1 MIPYVHVSR
10 DDGNTLVPFHKN
22 VLSVASLPLT
32 LWFITKG
39 FVDMWYP
46 KAVTSSFEVKGLL
59 VAGIAASKKRL
70 IEKGM
75 KSP

>member
-1 MIPYVHVSR
+1 VSR
-10 DDGNTLVPFHKN
+10 DDGNTLVPFHKS

-32 LWFITKG
+32 LVVYKKG

-46 KAVTSSFEVKGLL
+46 KTVTSSFELKELL

-70 IEKGM
+70 IEKGI